1 MGRQCVC
8 DDGAMQGVPS
18 TFDHSHDRADFK
30 SVAHEPGV
38 ELFRAHIVRHAFEP
52 HTHQAFGL
60 GVIEA
65 GVERFRYRGSDH
77 LAPPHSVVLMNPN
90 ELHTGR
96 AETSGGWCY
105 RMLYIDAST
114 VERVSGESG
123 WWFEDAVRSEP
134 RVAQQVVVLQRQM
147 WAAQSPLE
155 FDGLLHTLLLS
166 LRPLARVA
174 RPVVGAAAVRFDAVL
189 ALMREQLHQRLSLH
203 DLARVVDL
211 SPCHFLRCFKAQHHV
226 TPHQML
232 MAMRLWEAKRRLAQG
247 QAPASVAADV
257 GLTDQAHLNRAFL
270 RRYGTTPGRYQAQV
284 WAGAAPQAGTRRR
297 LGPAAHSMHDSGR
310 QLSSTHTHTH
320 P

>member
-1 MGRQCVC
+1 
-8 DDGAMQGVPS
+8 MQGVPHS
-18 TFDHSHDRADFK
+18 FDHSHDRADFK
-30 SVAHEPGV
+30 TVAHEPGV

-65 GVERFRYRGSDH
+65 GVERFRYRGAEH
-77 LAPPHSVVLMNPN
+77 LAPPQSLVLMNPD

-96 AETSGGWCY
+96 SETAGGWRY

-114 VERVSGESG
+114 IERVSGETG
-123 WWFEDAVRSEP
+123 WWFADAVRAEP
-134 RVAQQVVVLQRQM
+134 RVAVKVAALQQQM

-155 FDGLLHTLLLS
+155 FDGLLHTLLMC

-174 RPVVGAAAVRFDAVL
+174 RPAVGASAMRFDAVL
-189 ALMREQLHQRLSLH
+189 ACMREQLHQRLSLS
-203 DLARVVDL
+203 DLAGAMDL

-232 MAMRLWEAKRRLAQG
+232 MAMRLFEAKQRLAAG
-247 QAPASVAADV
+247 QPPAAVAVDV
-257 GLTDQAHLNRAFL
+257 GLTDQAHLNRAFV

-284 WAGAAPQAGTRRR
+284 WAGSTPQAGTRRR
-297 LGPAAHSMHDSGR
+297 AAAPAHSGHV
-310 QLSSTHTHTH
+310 HTRHG
-320 P
+320 PR